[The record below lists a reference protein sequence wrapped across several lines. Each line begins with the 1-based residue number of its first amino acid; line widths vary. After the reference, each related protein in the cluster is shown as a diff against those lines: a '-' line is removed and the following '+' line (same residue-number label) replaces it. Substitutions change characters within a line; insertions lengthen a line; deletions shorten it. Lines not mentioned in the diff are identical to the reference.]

1 MGKALEAR
9 PSYKILGAL
18 LFMQLGF
25 SAGSSAVSLLAKS
38 YASRT
43 VQLDQPIDSDRTEAR
58 QQRGRRCA
66 VVLDVRSYFV
76 RELASPFVAGIV

>member
-18 LFMQLGF
+18 LFMQLGL

-38 YASRT
+38 YAART
-43 VQLDQPIDSDRTEAR
+43 VQPNQPIGSVGAEAR
-58 QQRGRRCA
+58 QQQRRRCA
-66 VVLDVRSYFV
+66 VVLDVRSHFIC
-76 RELASPFVAGIV
+76 ESPLE